1 MKLKK
6 MNGEEE
12 LQDTENW
19 VMSYEMDYVLR
30 MKCINNKWTWV
41 TRYILY
47 EKSVLVKKLYL
58 RIIL

>member
-30 MKCINNKWTWV
+30 MKCINNK
-41 TRYILY
+41 
-47 EKSVLVKKLYL
+47 
-58 RIIL
+58 